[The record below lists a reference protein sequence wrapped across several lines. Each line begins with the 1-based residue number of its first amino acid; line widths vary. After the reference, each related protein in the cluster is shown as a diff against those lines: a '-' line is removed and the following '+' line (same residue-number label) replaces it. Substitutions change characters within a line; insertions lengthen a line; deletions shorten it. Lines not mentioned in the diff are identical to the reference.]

1 MCIDCILHA
10 VCLIVHGQVTGSRV
24 YLAYKEVY
32 LHLKVIT
39 FVNKII

>member
-1 MCIDCILHA
+1 MDNIMKHP
-10 VCLIVHGQVTGSRV
+10 VHGQVTGSLV
-24 YLAYKEVY
+24 YLAYKDVY